1 MSQVFCVNF
10 PGCGALSPVTSGCLF
25 TANPPWVSSLNPT
38 FQHSTPSTPGDTQLI
53 VECSGL
59 RHRSC
64 MHFLLCSAFPW
75 SPKVPFLPQLI
86 SPHFLNVGTCP
97 HLQPPARIAGL
108 FFLFL
113 FFFSFFGP
121 TRLLGHFSY
130 PLRCPES
137 STNVQKMLCENCSIC
152 RCILDVIVRRDKF
165 WVLLFCHLDF
175 PLKFF
180 SLMNFAFSIV
190 LKNSSPNSKSCW
202 FFPLSFLIE
211 IF

>member
-1 MSQVFCVNF
+1 MHAFLTLFCL
-10 PGCGALSPVTSGCLF
+10 PQKGLSPLI
-25 TANPPWVSSLNPT
+25 PQSSLSAPADLST
-38 FQHSTPSTPGDTQLI
+38 FSECGNLSSPSASHQDCWP
-53 VECSGL
+53 V
-59 RHRSC
+59 
-64 MHFLLCSAFPW
+64 
-75 SPKVPFLPQLI
+75 
-86 SPHFLNVGTCP
+86 
-97 HLQPPARIAGL
+97 
-108 FFLFL
+108 FLFL

-190 LKNSSPNSKSCW
+190 LKNSSPNSKSC
-202 FFPLSFLIE
+202 
-211 IF
+211 